1 MSEGSGAVSPR
12 TLRGWRRSKTMR
24 AAGNMR
30 PPPPHTLGR
39 LPVSDYLLQQP
50 EPQHSSRAPAAPT
63 VGHSSTQHSH
73 KHTAQSQV
81 PVSQQPQQSQ
91 MGQPQSR
98 LPSIA
103 GTKGTRPSVA
113 QRMKLFMEKP
123 LCMMKKLNRSRHVTT
138 CERGKAR
145 GRSIQFRQTPKRIR
159 TGRIG
164 MASDSA
170 SYSRPGKGDAALFSP
185 QKRPQE
191 RAASPFL
198 SSCGGEFCDSASG

>member
-1 MSEGSGAVSPR
+1 
-12 TLRGWRRSKTMR
+12 
-24 AAGNMR
+24 MR
-30 PPPPHTLGR
+30 PPPPHTHNR
-39 LPVSDYLLQQP
+39 LPVSDYLLQQEPLQP
-50 EPQHSSRAPAAPT
+50 EPQQSSRSPVAPT

-73 KHTAQSQV
+73 RHAAHSQV
-81 PVSQQPQQSQ
+81 PVSQHPQQSQ
-91 MGQPQSR
+91 MGQPNFWP
-98 LPSIA
+98 PSIVA
-103 GTKGTRPSVA
+103 TKGTRPSIA
-113 QRMKLFMEKP
+113 QRIKLFMEKP

-164 MASDSA
+164 MASESA
-170 SYSRPGKGDAALFSP
+170 SYSRLGPGKGDAALFPP

-198 SSCGGEFCDSASG
+198 SSCGGGFCNSASG